1 MLQHSHQKARSH
13 EISRALLH
21 GGQEH
26 EPAGVGSKGVYLLVT
41 YKGLFGVAR
50 DVCPISM
57 ASSSHDRASQ
67 EETQMRMQALTLDG
81 VNGSSFEEVIQD
93 IVGQESIVTVLLPNG
108 QEVLIQRK
116 LRLKALPKLEGHLPE
131 GWKDALYA
139 RC

>member
-1 MLQHSHQKARSH
+1 
-13 EISRALLH
+13 
-21 GGQEH
+21 
-26 EPAGVGSKGVYLLVT
+26 
-41 YKGLFGVAR
+41 
-50 DVCPISM
+50 
-57 ASSSHDRASQ
+57 
-67 EETQMRMQALTLDG
+67 MRMQALTLDG

-108 QEVLIQRK
+108 QEVLIQPK